1 MEQELE
7 IQDQV
12 EMVALVVEEVDL
24 QVQVIVVQERVIRLL
39 LLFLKGIQEVLVVHQ
54 VLVVEEVV
62 LLPQEVQEVQEE
74 LALLLQI

>member
-24 QVQVIVVQERVIRLL
+24 HLQVIVVEERVIRLL
-39 LLFLKGIQEVLVVHQ
+39 LLFLKEIQEVLVVHQ